1 VTSGCASSTGPELG
15 LTAENKLSRCPSSP
29 NCVCSDATDEDH
41 SIAPLAM
48 SGSPED
54 AWQALMSYVEAQPR
68 YKIKVLADDYLRV
81 ESRTRLL
88 RFVDDVEFHFR
99 PAAGEIAM
107 RSASRVGY
115 SDLGTNRR
123 RLESIRDAL
132 AQAGVVKQ

>member
-1 VTSGCASSTGPELG
+1 
-15 LTAENKLSRCPSSP
+15 
-29 NCVCSDATDEDH
+29 
-41 SIAPLAM
+41 M

-68 YKIKVLADDYLRV
+68 YTIKVLADDYLRV
-81 ESRTRLL
+81 ESRTRLF

-99 PAAGEIAM
+99 PATGEIAM